1 MAIRVEH
8 GPSMVPVGRLAYR
21 TGQNEYINRRRRELE
36 ALREQQ
42 SDRQMRAAMH
52 VSDINAGF
60 QRLQMQNA
68 ADQQQMQ
75 QQQQFQMQMMQ
86 AGQQFDQQQAQQQN
100 EWLTER
106 VELGHENA
114 VNLAQMGNQFDLDR
128 MEREYE
134 LEDQEAAKRIRQA
147 KRAKREQE
155 RWGKYNTETKD
166 LITSLQQ
173 QKKDVKKS
181 SELNDEQKQSALD
194 EINAELK
201 EIERAVPG
209 DGSDYFKDAHLQ
221 AGYYGVD
228 PHNPRRHIHNK
239 EDGQGGYEQIVT
251 YNLDKEDGTRYES
264 ATKMMVDT
272 GMAGTGRTKDG
283 QDYQY
288 REGLDGEPQIIF
300 GKTAAERKADKDIH
314 DQNVVKNQVAKQ
326 EADTRRAQQNQKHQM
341 EATQAFLNLPQDMI
355 PDPNDPEGGE
365 IPDPSGAR
373 GGGWLEADWMKT
385 FGNQEISVDLPR
397 AEDGMFVIELTDYT
411 EEQLKQILAD
421 HPNEKI
427 RAFYGGERVG
437 DFYLPGKPKEKEDP
451 RVDVINKFINEAE
464 GIDGMPMEVVLKGLG
479 GFMDPLNRQG
489 GQAGRAM
496 QQLQKIPGGEHLTA
510 DFIAKASQEQM
521 LKELLK
527 IATENGASAEIKRGI
542 MKQAEKHGMK
552 QRLVPA
558 APAAKNP
565 LQGQG
570 EDFLWF
576 NQ

>member
-36 ALREQQ
+36 SLREQQ
-42 SDRQMRAAMH
+42 ADRQMRAAMQ

-100 EWLTER
+100 EWLNER

-155 RWGKYNTETKD
+155 RWGKYNTQTKD

-173 QKKDVKKS
+173 QKKDIKKS
-181 SELNDEQKQSALD
+181 SELNDEQKQAALD

-221 AGYYGVD
+221 AGYYGPD
-228 PHNPRRHIHNK
+228 PNDPRRHLHNK

-251 YNLDKEDGTRYES
+251 PNLDKGDGTRYES
-264 ATKMMVDT
+264 VPLMMLAT

-283 QDYQY
+283 QDVQFEEDFNGNV
-288 REGLDGEPQIIF
+288 RFQF
-300 GKTAAERKADKDIH
+300 GKTAADRKADQAAF
-314 DQNVVKNQVAKQ
+314 DQQRVRNQIDKAK
-326 EADTRRAQQNQKHQM
+326 ADAELAQVNQQHM
-341 EATQAFLNLPQDMI
+341 MAARQAFLDLPQDMI
-355 PDPNDPEGGE
+355 PDPNDSEKENPGM
-365 IPDPSGAR
+365 IPDPSGSR
-373 GGGWLEADWMKT
+373 GGGILEADWMKKY
-385 FGNQEISVDLPR
+385 GSQKISTDLPK
-397 AEDGMFVIELTDYT
+397 AEDGIPMINEWEYT
-411 EEQLKQILAD
+411 SEQLEQVMQQYA
-421 HPNEKI
+421 
-427 RAFYGGERVG
+427 GQRVRINRSNG
-437 DFYLPGKPKEKEDP
+437 DFQDVDIPGRPAAEQGA
-451 RVDVINKFINEAE
+451 VDKLLKHAE
-464 GIDGMPMEVVLKGLG
+464 GIDGMPMPVVLRGLG
-479 GFMDPLNRQG
+479 DFMNPRNRQDPTG
-489 GQAGRAM
+489 KLAGAM
-496 QQLQKIPGGEHLTA
+496 AEELQKIPGGEKVTA
-510 DFIAKASQEQM
+510 EILQNASQNDVLMLLLDIARENNASQETLQ
-521 LKELLK
+521 
-527 IATENGASAEIKRGI
+527 SI
-542 MKQAEKHGMK
+542 MKKAERFGVK
-552 QRLVPA
+552 QQLVP
-558 APAAKNP
+558 
-565 LQGQG
+565 
-570 EDFLWF
+570 
-576 NQ
+576 